1 VDNRIAVKYF
11 ASFWLLAALVMAGAA
26 AAHTGG
32 ANDGALSVKNADGRV
47 VIAGKGAVIG
57 RFDKGQVTIKD
68 PNPYD
73 GTGPIVTGAD
83 RVEALGEK
91 TTRYSGSNIRF
102 RIIGGAFTV
111 TVFGTDIDLS
121 AVGRGM
127 VTLNGS
133 IAKGNGPNKDASYAV
148 NGGAPDAFP
157 PFMLTFP
164 LAASPS
170 SAGG

>member
-1 VDNRIAVKYF
+1 MDNRLAVKFF
-11 ASFWLLAALVMAGAA
+11 ASFGLLAALVIAGAA
-26 AAHTGG
+26 AASTGG

-47 VIAGKGAVIG
+47 VMVGKGAVIG

-83 RVEALGEK
+83 RVESLTEK

-102 RIIGGAFTV
+102 RMIGGAFTV
-111 TVFGTDIDLS
+111 SVFGTDIDLS

-133 IAKGNGPNKDASYAV
+133 IAKGANNDASYAV
-148 NGGAPDAFP
+148 NGGPPEDFP
-157 PFMLTFP
+157 PYGLTFP
-164 LAASPS
+164 LAAPPS
-170 SAGG
+170 NPGG

>member
-1 VDNRIAVKYF
+1 MKYF
-11 ASFWLLAALVMAGAA
+11 ASFGLLAALVMAGAA
-26 AAHTGG
+26 SARPGG
-32 ANDGALSVKNADGRV
+32 PNDGALSVKNADGRV
-47 VIAGKGAVIG
+47 VIVSKGAVIG
-57 RFDKGQVTIKD
+57 RFDRGQVTVKD

-111 TVFGTDIDLS
+111 NVFGTDIDLS

-133 IAKGNGPNKDASYAV
+133 IAKGNGANNDASYAV
-148 NGGAPDAFP
+148 NGGAPEAFP
-157 PFMLTFP
+157 PYGLTFP
-164 LAASPS
+164 LAAPPS

>member
-1 VDNRIAVKYF
+1 VDNQIAVKYF
-11 ASFWLLAALVMAGAA
+11 APFGVLAVLVLTGTAA
-26 AAHTGG
+26 ATTGG

-47 VIAGKGAVIG
+47 VFIGKGAVIG
-57 RFDKGQVTIKD
+57 RFDTGQVTIKD

-83 RVEALGEK
+83 QTQSLGER

-102 RIIGGAFTV
+102 RIIGGSFSV
-111 TVFGTDIDLS
+111 NVFGSDVDLS

-133 IAKGNGPNKDASYAV
+133 IAKGSPDNGATYTLNGDA
-148 NGGAPDAFP
+148 PRPFP
-157 PFMLTFP
+157 MYPYTFP
-164 LAASPS
+164 LAPPS
-170 SAGG
+170 SG

>member
-11 ASFWLLAALVMAGAA
+11 ASFGLLAALVMAGAA

-102 RIIGGAFTV
+102 RMIGGAFTV

-133 IAKGNGPNKDASYAV
+133 IAKGANNDASYAV
-148 NGGAPDAFP
+148 NGGAPEDFP
-157 PFMLTFP
+157 PYILTFR
-164 LAASPS
+164 LAPPPS

>member
-1 VDNRIAVKYF
+1 VDNQSAVKYF
-11 ASFWLLAALVMAGAA
+11 APLGLLVVLVTAGAA

-47 VIAGKGAVIG
+47 VMVGKGAVIG

-68 PNPYD
+68 PNPFD

-102 RIIGGAFTV
+102 RMIGGSFTA

-121 AVGRGM
+121 VVGRGM
-127 VTLNGS
+127 VTLDGK
-133 IAKGNGPNKDASYAV
+133 IAKGSGANSDASYAV
-148 NGGAPDAFP
+148 NGGAPEDFP
-157 PFMLTFP
+157 HFVLTFP
-164 LAASPS
+164 LAAPPS

>member
-1 VDNRIAVKYF
+1 MDNSIAVKYF
-11 ASFWLLAALVMAGAA
+11 APLGLFAVLVMAGAA
-26 AAHTGG
+26 AAGTGG

-47 VIAGKGAVIG
+47 VMVGKGAVIG

-68 PNPYD
+68 PNPND

-83 RVEALGEK
+83 RVESLSEK

-102 RIIGGAFTV
+102 RMIGGWFTV

-133 IAKGNGPNKDASYAV
+133 IAKGAANSDASYAL
-148 NGGAPDAFP
+148 NGGAPVDFP

-164 LAASPS
+164 LAAPPS